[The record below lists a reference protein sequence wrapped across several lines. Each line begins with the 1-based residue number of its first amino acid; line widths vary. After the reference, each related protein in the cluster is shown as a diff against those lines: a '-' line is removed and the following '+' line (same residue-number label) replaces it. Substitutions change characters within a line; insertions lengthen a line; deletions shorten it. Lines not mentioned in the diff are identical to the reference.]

1 MNPQRGQGTCGHG
14 TLGTVSH
21 GTDNYLTSGR
31 RQQSDGAVDSVK
43 PQTGMFLRG
52 FDMSPGFRKEV

>member
-1 MNPQRGQGTCGHG
+1 MWACTFRRLPHIW
-14 TLGTVSH
+14 
-21 GTDNYLTSGR
+21 GR
-31 RQQSDGAVDSVK
+31 QQMAQERRQSDGAVGFVK

>member
-1 MNPQRGQGTCGHG
+1 MNPQRGQGTCGYAH
-14 TLGTVSH
+14 SE
-21 GTDNYLTSGR
+21 DYLTSG
-31 RQQSDGAVDSVK
+31 GDSLMGP

>member
-1 MNPQRGQGTCGHG
+1 MNPQRGQGTCGHAH
-14 TLGTVSH
+14 SE
-21 GTDNYLTSGR
+21 DYLTSGGDNR
-31 RQQSDGAVDSVK
+31 WPREGDSLMGP